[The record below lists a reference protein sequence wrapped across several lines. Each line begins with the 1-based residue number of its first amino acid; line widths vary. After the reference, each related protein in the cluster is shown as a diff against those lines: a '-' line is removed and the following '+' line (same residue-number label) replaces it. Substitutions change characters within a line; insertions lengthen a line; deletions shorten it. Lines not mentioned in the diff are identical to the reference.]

1 MRYVDVQIS
10 RETKPISEKGFG
22 LPLLLATSKELD
34 YKEYT
39 GIEDVAADFNVSTKE
54 YKILSRM
61 FGQSLRP
68 AQIAVYGI
76 VYNSASDDVATLAT
90 KLNELIKTH
99 NDFYY
104 LVSSEQGDKE
114 ITALAEWTNTQD
126 KLYGVTTDSV
136 ELAETLKGQYDN
148 TFILVHDQPDTYV
161 AEGLIGACAP
171 KKIGAYTWTFKNVQG
186 VPAVKYDNT
195 TINRIHDA
203 NASTYINE
211 AGLLLNSKGVATSGE
226 YIDVIQST
234 HYLKARLAESVFRL
248 LALRDKVPGTDTGI
262 GLVVAEVEGVL
273 ASEVENTTTGEGI
286 IARDDAGNPMYTI
299 TFPRRKDI
307 PKNTLAQRILPDI
320 QWTATIAGAFEKV
333 QIRGVLTV

>member
-22 LPLLLATSKELD
+22 LPLLLATSKAVD

-39 GIEDVAADFNVSTKE
+39 GIEDVATDFNESTKE
-54 YKILSRM
+54 YKLLSRM

-68 AQIAVYGI
+68 AQIAVYGF
-76 VYNSASDDVATLAT
+76 VYDSSAGDVTPLVS
-90 KLNELIKTH
+90 KLNDLIKTH

-104 LVSSEQGDKE
+104 VVSTEQGDEE

-126 KLYGVTTDSV
+126 KLYGVTTDKV
-136 ELAETLKGQYDN
+136 ELAETLKGKYDN

-161 AEGLIGACAP
+161 SEGLIGACTP

-211 AGLLLNSKGVATSGE
+211 AGLLLNSKGVVTSGE
-226 YIDVIQST
+226 FIDVIQAT
-234 HYLKARLAESVFRL
+234 HYLKARIAESVFRL

-273 ASEVENTTTGEGI
+273 ASTVENSVTGEGI

-299 TFPRRKDI
+299 TFPKRKDI
-307 PKNTLAQRILPDI
+307 PKNKLAQRILPDI
-320 QWTATIAGAFEKV
+320 QWTATISGAFEKV
-333 QIRGVLTV
+333 EIRGVLTV